1 MSTIQITLSQRL
13 KSFAEA
19 DTSSE
24 SKGFVAQGV
33 YPLLAF
39 KKDFP
44 NQETDYAQI
53 ETPNEGKAWVCVRWK
68 DQTYAAL
75 DSFPQPQDSAAETS
89 NNNLNLAEIAS
100 ALNQSTNSETP
111 SESTVASDFNNDTSA
126 VDESAITDLLVQFD
140 EYGYDLKEPA
150 YPYQL
155 EGIRVPQSP
164 PNPAQNN
171 CCTFVEAI
179 LVKAWQDTIES
190 FEWNNQRHA
199 QMMIYSADD
208 FFSPITAAVE
218 SGMAEKIEDSDA
230 APQPWTIIQGWK
242 TQWTGGHTFLIID
255 HNKETDAV
263 LTLESNKGF
272 GLDGVGFRKI
282 GMARDFDNQ
291 PPSYWW
297 QTPGLQTWEQMKNL
311 YKFRE
316 MAVLKVKNQTW
327 VNPS

>member
-1 MSTIQITLSQRL
+1 MSTVQITLLQRL
-13 KSFAEA
+13 KCFAKA
-19 DTSSE
+19 DTRSE
-24 SKGFVAQGV
+24 SKGFVSAGN
-33 YPLLAF
+33 YKLSDF

-44 NQETDYAQI
+44 NNETDYAQI
-53 ETPNEGKAWVCVRWK
+53 ETPNKGKVWICVRWQDNSYAELK
-68 DQTYAAL
+68 DY
-75 DSFPQPQDSAAETS
+75 PQPQDSAAEAS
-89 NNNLNLAEIAS
+89 NGNLNLAEIAS
-100 ALNQSTNSETP
+100 TLNQSTGTTSEP
-111 SESTVASDFNNDTSA
+111 PTVSDLTDDTSA
-126 VDESAITDLLVQFD
+126 VNESAITDLLVQFD

-155 EGIRVPQSP
+155 EGIKVPQSP

-179 LVKAWQDTIES
+179 LVKAWQDSIPS
-190 FEWNNQRHA
+190 FEWNNFRHG

-208 FFSPITAAVE
+208 FFSPITAAIE
-218 SGMAEKIEDSDA
+218 SGMVDKIENVDD

-282 GMARDFDNQ
+282 GMARDLNNQ
-291 PPSYWW
+291 PPANWW
-297 QTPGLQTWEQMKNL
+297 EIPGLQTWEQMKNL
-311 YKFRE
+311 YKFRQ
-316 MAVLKVKNQTW
+316 MATLKVKNQTW
-327 VNPS
+327 VNQS